1 MRSLRSDFHVH
12 IGKAKNNWVKMASS
26 ANLTLENI
34 ATYAA
39 FPKGMDWVGIVDCGS
54 KWVQE
59 EWQQGIHEGRITPLP
74 LGGYQHQ
81 SGTFLLPGIELET
94 REENG
99 GLVHVVFYFPDIEKI
114 QEAMKRLDGKIT
126 NPNLSTQNVK
136 ISLQELILLFEDLPN
151 ILIPAHIFTPYKS
164 LLGRSCRRISELIAS
179 ESLDKISA
187 IELGLSGDRF
197 LADRIAELSNYP
209 FLTNSDSHSLENIG
223 REHNL
228 LQVEEGSFQEL
239 QYALAGEKGRKI
251 LANWGFHPSLGKYH
265 LSACR
270 ACGAV
275 LSKDEISL
283 NKCAAC
289 GKSRLSI
296 GVYDRIE
303 QLADYSTPQSPP
315 HRPPYHY
322 QIPLKFFPGIGPKK
336 KDQLYREIG
345 TESQILFEVS
355 EEQLIPIL
363 GIKIAKDIIA
373 SRSGNIKFNPGAG
386 GRYGKVVGGDRRE
399 SDKQRA
405 PGIR

>member
-26 ANLTLENI
+26 ATLTLENI

-59 EWQQGIHEGRITPLP
+59 EWQEGLSKGRISLLP
-74 LGGYQHQ
+74 SGGYQHQ

-94 REENG
+94 REQNG

-114 QEAMKRLDGKIT
+114 QEAMKRLEGKIT

-136 ISLQELILLFEDLPN
+136 ISLQELILLFKDLPN
-151 ILIPAHIFTPYKS
+151 ILFPAHIFTPYKS
-164 LLGRSCRRISELIAS
+164 LLGRSCRRISELIATDF
-179 ESLDKISA
+179 LDKISA
-187 IELGLSGDRF
+187 VELGLSGDCF
-197 LADRIAELSNYP
+197 LADRITELSKYP
-209 FLTNSDSHSLENIG
+209 FLTNSDAHSLENIG

-228 LQVEEGSFQEL
+228 IQVEEGSFQEL
-239 QYALAGEKGRKI
+239 QYALADSKGRKI
-251 LANWGFHPSLGKYH
+251 LANWGLHPSLGKYH

-270 ACGAV
+270 DCGAV
-275 LSKDEISL
+275 LSKEEISID
-283 NKCAAC
+283 KCAAC
-289 GKSRLSI
+289 GKSHLSI

-303 QLADYSTPQSPP
+303 QLADFITPQSPP
-315 HRPPYHY
+315 NRSPYYY

-336 KDQLYREIG
+336 KDRLYREIG
-345 TESQILFEVS
+345 TESQILFEAT

-363 GIKIAKDIIA
+363 GYKITQDIIS
-373 SRSGNIKFNPGAG
+373 SRSGNVKFNPGAG
-386 GRYGKVVGGDRRE
+386 GRYGKLVGGDNFE
-399 SDKQRA
+399 NKK
-405 PGIR
+405 

>member
-151 ILIPAHIFTPYKS
+151 ILVPAHIFTPYKS

-209 FLTNSDSHSLENIG
+209 FLTNSDSHSLKTLDESTISYKLKKEAFRNF
-223 REHNL
+223 NML
-228 LQVEEGSFQEL
+228 L
-239 QYALAGEKGRKI
+239 
-251 LANWGFHPSLGKYH
+251 
-265 LSACR
+265 R
-270 ACGAV
+270 AK
-275 LSKDEISL
+275 KDE
-283 NKCAAC
+283 
-289 GKSRLSI
+289 KS
-296 GVYDRIE
+296 
-303 QLADYSTPQSPP
+303 
-315 HRPPYHY
+315 
-322 QIPLKFFPGIGPKK
+322 
-336 KDQLYREIG
+336 
-345 TESQILFEVS
+345 
-355 EEQLIPIL
+355 
-363 GIKIAKDIIA
+363 
-373 SRSGNIKFNPGAG
+373 
-386 GRYGKVVGGDRRE
+386 
-399 SDKQRA
+399 
-405 PGIR
+405 